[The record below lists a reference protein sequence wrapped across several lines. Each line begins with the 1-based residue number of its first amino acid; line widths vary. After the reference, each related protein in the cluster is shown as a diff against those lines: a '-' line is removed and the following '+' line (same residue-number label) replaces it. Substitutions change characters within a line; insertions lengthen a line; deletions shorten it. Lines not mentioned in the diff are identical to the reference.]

1 MRRALAGAALLLAAV
16 SAAPPGAAAQGVR
29 AVEIATDN
37 DAYNF
42 WTPRAVRPDRD
53 YTHGMWAAVEA
64 RTAPV
69 WGRVLAP
76 HLAPCAPSSGPG
88 ERCLTTRFELGQK
101 IFTPYLDGEEPV
113 PGERPYAGWLYA
125 SATGRIEGPRVRRS
139 AGLEVGVTGKPSGAE
154 WVHRRFHDLAGFWH
168 PEGWRNQLPFEPGI
182 VVRYDEQHL
191 LARTANAVV
200 MPEWGVAAG
209 NVVTDARAG
218 LRVRLGHNVPHPWR
232 PSNEG
237 GRFSAYVTGGI
248 RGDVVARNLFL
259 DGSTFGESVSV
270 ERRPF
275 VGQAEAGAVV
285 RYGPVAAEFR
295 VTARGREY
303 ATADGVHPY
312 SSIALTFTPGL

>member
-1 MRRALAGAALLLAAV
+1 MRRVLAAAALLLAGL
-16 SAAPPGAAAQGVR
+16 SAAGTAGAQSSVR
-29 AVEIATDN
+29 AVEVATDN

-53 YTHGMWAAVEA
+53 YTHGMWAAVET
-64 RTAPV
+64 RSAPV

-76 HLAPCAPSSGPG
+76 HMMPCAARG
-88 ERCLTTRFELGQK
+88 ETGRCLSTRFELGQK
-101 IFTPYLDGEEPV
+101 MFTPYLDGAEPV
-113 PGERPYAGWLYA
+113 PGERPFAGWLYVA
-125 SATGRIEGPRVRRS
+125 ATGRIEAPRVRRS
-139 AGLEVGVTGKPSGAE
+139 MGLEVGVTGKPSLAQ
-154 WVHRRFHDLAGFWH
+154 WVQERFHHLAGFWE
-168 PEGWRNQLPFEPGI
+168 PEGWDNQIPFEPGI
-182 VVRYDEQHL
+182 VARYDEQHV
-191 LARTANAVV
+191 LAATPNAVV

-218 LRVRLGHNVPHPWR
+218 VKVRLGHNVPHPWR
-232 PSNEG
+232 PSSDA
-237 GRFSAYVTGGI
+237 GRFSAYVTGGV

-285 RYGPVAAEFR
+285 RYGPVSAEFR

-303 ATADGVHPY
+303 ATAHGVHPY
-312 SSIALTFTPGL
+312 SSIAITVTPGL